1 MFMIGFKM
9 VLSLNYV
16 YDVYDW
22 DKVGFISTKMVVHI
36 LEMVGLGPF
45 FEYFS

>member
-1 MFMIGFKM
+1 MFMIGFNM

-22 DKVGFISTKMVVHI
+22 DKVGFISTKMAVHI
-36 LEMVGLGPF
+36 LEMAGP
-45 FEYFS
+45 SD